1 MDSKVEENYKR
12 LREELNERLNNDK
25 RLTEILDKI
34 SKGTATFKDSARYS
48 QIVADHMGDVI
59 SKNIGKITVPLGKE
73 MVCKKLLK
81 DNIERVDTVFGKVQV
96 SVDEKM
102 GIHLNP
108 VTPPYPTERVNAI
121 AHSLEDPNA
130 DDEKVARRGRSS
142 GNVVAARH
150 DENVKANAAWREKA
164 GFDCYLVR
172 DAGGGCCPWCA
183 AIAGRYKYAEAPDD
197 VFRRHDHCTCTT
209 TYECG
214 RMRQDVWSKRTWQAD
229 PKDVEARIAASDA
242 ATATRLTPEQAK
254 AIDEQSKATQLNAEQ
269 AEALQNRILAVPN
282 DSESALKYDF
292 VEAKS
297 IEEAQLYAKQFCNDG
312 FMAKNF
318 KGEVDF
324 KGISL
329 DNANAINEA
338 LTDVYNKVDL
348 DKISGIK
355 VVSPSSALGKKAF
368 KDGADAVFSY
378 DPIQHGIYV
387 NKDVLKNEKTFAEY
401 VKRSEDSWNTVMN
414 NIDKLSGS
422 QKELALVYQNAGRS
436 LVDGNTVEGMFTHEL
451 GHHAQWTLL
460 DAKTN
465 NAVGSRM
472 SEFAPKISGYANA
485 SKSEYLAESFSAYM
499 KGERNL
505 LDPEYV
511 KFLDEKAIDNG
522 MKSGIIEE
530 EVAIPSD
537 KVNNFFLKPKAK
549 HAEEFFSVGYTKDD
563 GEILSKHL
571 REGFDYSKAV
581 DKRTG
586 DDGSERFSVFMDL
599 GVDKKR
605 RFRIVWQ
612 KDTPNSKPRLITG
625 HREDD

>member
-1 MDSKVEENYKR
+1 MDSKVEENYKIMR
-12 LREELNERLNNDK
+12 SELNELLNSDK
-25 RLTEILDKI
+25 RLTAIMDKI
-34 SKGTATFKDSARYS
+34 SKGTASFKDSAEYS
-48 QIVADHMGDVI
+48 QIVADHMGNVI
-59 SKNIGKITVPLGKE
+59 SKHIGNIKIPMGKE
-73 MVCKKLLK
+73 MVCKELLK
-81 DNIERVDTVFGKVQV
+81 ENIERVDTVFGKVQV

-130 DDEKVARRGRSS
+130 DDEKVARRGKSS

-183 AIAGRYKYAEAPDD
+183 ALEGRYEYASAPDD
-197 VFRRHDHCTCTT
+197 IFRRHDNCTCTV

-214 RMRQDVWSKRTWQAD
+214 KMRQDVWSKRTWEASPEELQAR
-229 PKDVEARIAASDA
+229 KDA
-242 ATATRLTPEQAK
+242 AEAAKPTVKTPAEAQA
-254 AIDEQSKATQLNAEQ
+254 INEQSKPMQLNAEQ

-282 DSESALKYDF
+282 NSESAPKYDF

-297 IEEAQLYAKQFCNDG
+297 VEEAQLYAKQFCNDG

-329 DNANAINEA
+329 DNANAINKA

-378 DPIQHGIYV
+378 DPIQHGIFV
-387 NKDVLKNEKTFAEY
+387 NKDVLKNEKSFAEY

-436 LVDGNTVEGMFTHEL
+436 LVDGETVEGMFTHEL

-465 NAVGSRM
+465 NSVGSKM
-472 SEFAPKISGYANA
+472 SEYAPKISGYANA

-511 KFLDEKAIDNG
+511 KFLDEKAI
-522 MKSGIIEE
+522 
-530 EVAIPSD
+530 
-537 KVNNFFLKPKAK
+537 
-549 HAEEFFSVGYTKDD
+549 
-563 GEILSKHL
+563 
-571 REGFDYSKAV
+571 
-581 DKRTG
+581 
-586 DDGSERFSVFMDL
+586 
-599 GVDKKR
+599 
-605 RFRIVWQ
+605 
-612 KDTPNSKPRLITG
+612 
-625 HREDD
+625 